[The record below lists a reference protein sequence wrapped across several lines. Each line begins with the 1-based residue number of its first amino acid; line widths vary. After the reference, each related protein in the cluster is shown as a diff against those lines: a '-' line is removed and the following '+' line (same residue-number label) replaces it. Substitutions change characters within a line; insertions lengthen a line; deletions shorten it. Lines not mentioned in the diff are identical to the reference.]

1 VFFLGFLGCLPLLQL
16 VLDVDLSSLFIIEE
30 PSNKI

>member
-1 VFFLGFLGCLPLLQL
+1 MFSSGFLGCLPLLQL

-30 PSNKI
+30 LSNKI